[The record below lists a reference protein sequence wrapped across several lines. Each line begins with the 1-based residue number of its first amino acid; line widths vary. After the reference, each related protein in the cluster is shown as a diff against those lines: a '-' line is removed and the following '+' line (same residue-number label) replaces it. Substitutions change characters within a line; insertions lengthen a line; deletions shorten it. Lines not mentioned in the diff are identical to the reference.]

1 MQNVQNAAE
10 IQQRVINL
18 VNLYRRKVG
27 YESQIAIS
35 AKNDRDFWEQE
46 SVNMVIEEGL
56 PAGGIYGT
64 GPHTEVWTKHLM
76 VNEQLLG
83 HFYSEV
89 AGEKAEQEILDQLL
103 PDVYDK
109 TVFTEEE
116 ELFLKSHFKELVN
129 YIILTP
135 CDDCLEFVNHYDQKD
150 ALTIP
155 NEVLELIS
163 SRVELAA
170 GSKVYNP
177 NAGFAQFANL
187 FKEYKFIC
195 GGKNAWMQVALYT
208 NGTDAEIIENDMTPQ
223 SYDAV
228 VSYVIGVREEGYLV
242 DRLCEAYKK
251 LPAGGKFVLLCP
263 SELLAEKDNT
273 SSLWFHNGII
283 KTQETNMA
291 FRKMLVEDRAIK
303 EIIQLPQVMSNSA
316 SHDTYCL
323 LIAEKGRG
331 EGDVTLIDARIANN
345 DLDTKHYMQSFNNDK
360 FNTILQNDGIDPN
373 TGLRK
378 VLKVSSE
385 ELSPEILIPQVY
397 VVERPSGA
405 EHPVPLSSLCSL
417 ASAKVRDVQ
426 FDLPEDTPW
435 IHMSDLAPLYTGEL
449 DLSSIRKADCSNNP
463 HFVEGSDNVY
473 GFDEDGRFA
482 DSIWAQIGKPEG
494 HHVLNYRKCT
504 YLDGNSDAVLYDR
517 SVESGVQVAVVRAT
531 GKPYAVSSS
540 ILVFCSK
547 DELETNSLAALLRLP
562 IVFRQLI
569 AYQDY
574 GLGHHLNEIL
584 VPMDK
589 RIIGDELYRMKIE
602 ESVINELGEEAKTMK
617 TEYINEVRM
626 RKHDMGQKV
635 FDLINTEDLMRYYLE
650 NRDSEANAWNDI
662 EEQLNHFRDTIWEL
676 STMLDHLSEEDHFG
690 VPELVD
696 LKDYLKNIQHSEN
709 VSGFKVSFN
718 IDKESLLK
726 QKQLYEVFRNT
737 INMEARSIGKE
748 RTSISSEI
756 GHEYE
761 MFRRNVI
768 NFNKEQE
775 LIIQESILSKVLQ
788 APANVMI
795 AKNDLLRLISNII
808 TNAKTHGFTDTSRKD
823 YKIEIFLGYDE
834 QRKMFKIDF
843 RNNGIPLPKGMNKL
857 RFGIKGEK
865 AGKSAGTGIGGS
877 VVKSIVD
884 HYKGDYDIFM
894 DNNWTVVRI
903 LLPIAI

>member
-18 VNLYRRKVG
+18 VELYRRKVG

-89 AGEKAEQEILDQLL
+89 AGEKAEQEILDQLQ
-103 PDVYDK
+103 PDVYDM

-116 ELFLKSHFKELVN
+116 ESFLKSHFKELVN

-155 NEVLELIS
+155 TEVLELIS
-163 SRVELAA
+163 SRVEIAA

-187 FKEYKFIC
+187 FKEHKIVC
-195 GGKNAWMQVALYT
+195 SGKNAWMQVALYA

-228 VSYVIGVREEGYLV
+228 VSYMIMVREEGYLV
-242 DRLCEAYKK
+242 ERLCEAYKK
-251 LPAGGKFVLLCP
+251 LPAGGKFILLCP

-283 KTQETNMA
+283 KTKEANMA

-331 EGDVTLIDARIANN
+331 KGDVTLIDARIANN
-345 DLDTKHYMQSFNNDK
+345 DLDKKHYMLSFDNDK
-360 FNTILQNDGIDPN
+360 FNAILQNDGIDPN

-378 VLKVSSE
+378 VAKVSSE

-417 ASAKVRDVQ
+417 ALAKVRDLQ
-426 FDLPEDTPW
+426 FDLSEDTPW
-435 IHMSDLAPLYTGEL
+435 VHISDLTPLYTG
-449 DLSSIRKADCSNNP
+449 DMDMSGIRKADCPNNP
-463 HFVEGSDNVY
+463 PFVEGSDKDY
-473 GFDEDGRFA
+473 GFDEHGQFE
-482 DSIWAQIGKPEG
+482 DSIWAQIGKPKG
-494 HHVLNYRKCT
+494 QHVLNYRECT
-504 YLDGNSDAVLYDR
+504 YLDGNRDTVLYER
-517 SVESGVQVAVVRAT
+517 SVETGVQVSVVHAT
-531 GKPYAVSSS
+531 GKPYAVSSG
-540 ILVFCSK
+540 ILVFCPK
-547 DELETNSLAALLRLP
+547 DDYDANSLAALLRMP
-562 IVFRQLI
+562 VVYRQLM
-569 AYQDY
+569 AYQEY
-574 GLGHHLNEIL
+574 GLGNHLDDIL
-584 VPMDK
+584 VPTDK
-589 RIIGDELYRMKIE
+589 RIIFDELLRMKKE
-602 ESVINELGEEAKTMK
+602 KSVTNELGDKVQAMK

-626 RKHDMGQKV
+626 RKHDIRPHLRQLASSERLMLHYI
-635 FDLINTEDLMRYYLE
+635 DNTSDTEELKRNLR
-650 NRDSEANAWNDI
+650 NQI
-662 EEQLNHFRDTIWEL
+662 EHSHVALTSISTIV
-676 STMLDHLSEEDHFG
+676 DHLSDEEQFG
-690 VPELVD
+690 TPEL
-696 LKDYLKNIQHSEN
+696 L
-709 VSGFKVSFN
+709 N
-718 IDKESLLK
+718 IDSLLTDI
-726 QKQLYEVFRNT
+726 EVNHDDGEGFVIEYDCDYDSFRNSRIKIPDIAEQWEMT
-737 INMEARSIGKE
+737 REQGLDMPKFIKDKAKEKLPLFIN
-748 RTSISSEI
+748 
-756 GHEYE
+756 
-761 MFRRNVI
+761 
-768 NFNKEQE
+768 
-775 LIIQESILSKVLQ
+775 
-788 APANVMI
+788 I
-795 AKNDLLRLISNII
+795 ATVDFQRLVTNII
-808 TNAKTHGFTDTSRKD
+808 ENARRHGFTDKLRQD
-823 YKIEIFLGYDE
+823 YYIGIGLSYNSERGMY
-834 QRKMFKIDF
+834 QIDF
-843 RNNGIPLPKGMNKL
+843 TNNGAPLPEGMTKS
-857 RFGIKGEK
+857 RYGIKGEK
-865 AGKSAGTGIGGS
+865 AGLAAGSGSGGYI
-877 VVKSIVD
+877 VKSIVN
-884 HYKGDYDIFM
+884 HYGGDYDIFCN
-894 DNNWTVVRI
+894 DGITTVSVFI
-903 LLPIAI
+903 PIATI